1 MDSRSGYCPTPRP
14 WGGSRNARRWWNR
27 RIGLGL
33 LALVCL
39 IILFGSTGWSEHLP
53 QLQWMAPYRA
63 ADGASCCGI
72 NDCFKAQVTLMSE
85 PVNERVR
92 VRVTS
97 LEDWA
102 HRQFWIHAEV
112 VVPQS
117 SIHRSQDEHSWYCSN
132 RHFQTWNVFG
142 ETTNQICYTH
152 ESYEVRTECVRCIFL
167 NVGA

>member
-1 MDSRSGYCPTPRP
+1 VDSHPGYGPNPQPRA
-14 WGGSRNARRWWNR
+14 WSRTAQRWWPR

-33 LALVCL
+33 LVLVCL
-39 IILFGSTGWSEHLP
+39 SVLFGTSAWSDHIP
-53 QLQWMAPYRA
+53 QLKWMAPYRA

-102 HRQFWIHAEV
+102 HRQFWINAEV
-112 VVPQS
+112 IVPQS

-142 ETTNQICYTH
+142 ETTNQICYSH
-152 ESYEVRTECVRCIFL
+152 ESYDVRTECVRCIFL